1 MLFTARK
8 NKVLKTDSCGTSLL
22 TVEMFESKTLID
34 ENCLLST
41 KYKSNHFFAVPL
53 PP

>member
-22 TVEMFESKTLID
+22 TVEMFDSKTLID
-34 ENCLLST
+34 ENAYCLRNT
-41 KYKSNHFFAVPL
+41 FQTVPL